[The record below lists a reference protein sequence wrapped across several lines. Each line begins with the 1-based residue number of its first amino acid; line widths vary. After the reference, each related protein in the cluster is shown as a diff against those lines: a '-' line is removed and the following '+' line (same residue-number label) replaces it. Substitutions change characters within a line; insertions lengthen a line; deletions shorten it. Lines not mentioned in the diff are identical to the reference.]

1 MNSHIGKVEINGKIY
16 SADLTTDLK
25 TIFLLKV
32 LDFPMRQ
39 TDAID
44 IAVGLFENIGHITLI
59 SGYAS
64 SGKFGA
70 LEIQTFDFQY
80 LIKGHQFLKIEDI
93 RANILSFESEILK
106 KIFTETV
113 IYSNGV
119 EGELPKKPVKLVDSS
134 RFKVNFYEG
143 LRSSVNRQMNYSAS
157 QYKYLSIKAVGGS
170 LPIWDLIQ
178 VAGRFKKVIYLL
190 GFTDSE
196 KEDIFTFVLY
206 KDRIKE
212 RFQLFG
218 WDYKISKSKFSF
230 LQTYDFK
237 FSECFDQTMI
247 QNWIF
252 SKDFQ
257 QLFDILFE
265 RHFLKQISP
274 ENSFLN
280 SIFAL
285 ERFHRTFVSTTKDS
299 LNKRIKYFSNIFES
313 ILPKETNLNSYL
325 NCLEIT
331 RHSLSHFEEKPKTL
345 KGIDLLYAS
354 IYIEAVLVISLL
366 TQLGISK
373 ENLDKLTKHSSDLIK
388 DMYYS
393 NKALRFTYP
402 SDIFSKIN

>member
-1 MNSHIGKVEINGKIY
+1 MGSHIGKVEINGKVY
-16 SADLTTDLK
+16 SADLTTDWK

-39 TDAID
+39 ADAID
-44 IAVGLFENIGHITLI
+44 VAIGLFESIGRITLI

-93 RANILSFESEILK
+93 RANILSFEAEILK

-113 IYSNGV
+113 IYSNGI
-119 EGELPKKPVKLVDSS
+119 EGELPKKSIKLVDSS

-178 VAGRFKKVIYLL
+178 IPGRFKKVIYLL

-206 KDRIKE
+206 KDRVKE

-230 LQTYDFK
+230 LQTHDFK
-237 FSECFDQTMI
+237 FSQCFDQTMI

-252 SKDFQ
+252 SEDFQ

-280 SIFAL
+280 SVFAL
-285 ERFHRTFVSTTKDS
+285 ERFHRTFVNTKSS
-299 LNKRIKYFSNIFES
+299 LDKRIKYFSNIFES
-313 ILPKETNLNSYL
+313 ILPNEINLSSYL

-331 RHSLSHFEEKPKTL
+331 RHSLSHFEEKPKAL
-345 KGIDLLYAS
+345 KGVDLLYAS

-366 TQLGISK
+366 SQLGISK
-373 ENLDKLTKHSSDLIK
+373 ENLDKLTKHSRDLIK
-388 DMYYS
+388 DMYYN
-393 NKALRFTYP
+393 NKALRFIYP
-402 SDIFSKIN
+402 SDIFTKIN